1 MVDDHIVTQDVP
13 RRSAKARFKDDD
25 ILERSDMAYAAGRL
39 KPKESKRF
47 REKTKFTAIGAQID
61 GGRGWVSSKFE
72 LILLGVAM
80 TTGIARTRQTTGSAL
95 TSAVS
100 LWGHALLFNRAAWC
114 FFDDVYHVASRL
126 GNSQQW
132 STVDRTAIDEL
143 LTVAL
148 RSPLLG
154 TNIRAPVRSELM
166 CTDACGG
173 VYTGIGA
180 VRAEVLPEV
189 ARELFQHRTRRGGY
203 VRAETAEE
211 V

>member
-1 MVDDHIVTQDVP
+1 M
-13 RRSAKARFKDDD
+13 
-25 ILERSDMAYAAGRL
+25 
-39 KPKESKRF
+39 
-47 REKTKFTAIGAQID
+47 
-61 GGRGWVSSKFE
+61 SSKLE

-114 FFDDVYHVASRL
+114 FFDDVYHVAGRL
-126 GNSQQW
+126 SNSQQW

-148 RSPLLG
+148 LSPLLG

-173 VYTGIGA
+173 VYKNIGA
-180 VRAEVLPEV
+180 VRAEVRAEV
-189 ARELFQHRTRRGGY
+189 ARELYRHRTRRGGY

-211 V
+211 MRNRERADRCDSCLGPTER